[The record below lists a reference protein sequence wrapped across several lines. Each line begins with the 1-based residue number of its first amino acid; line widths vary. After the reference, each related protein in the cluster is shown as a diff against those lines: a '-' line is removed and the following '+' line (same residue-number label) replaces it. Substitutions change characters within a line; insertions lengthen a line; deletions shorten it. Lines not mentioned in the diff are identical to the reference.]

1 MEVAPQ
7 RETDLLEL
15 FQRVRESE
23 IDWGDL
29 EASLKLVLLDYPRAS
44 IAEIFEL
51 RPPTQGLA
59 SVVGMLKLALQYAER
74 GESTEEVMWTTSY
87 GNRKVA
93 RLLRYE
99 FTQSPD
105 FGNSSLS
112 LDRLVPWNGRTVTK
126 EHP

>member
-74 GESTEEVMWTTSY
+74 GEGTEEVMWTTSY

-93 RLLRYE
+93 RLPRYE